1 MKWNKIKRNIK
12 KWIKYFYLFKP
23 MIEGRFFYEFLVP
36 NDILDLA
43 KNVKLKE
50 VSDPKVYRFIIACSF
65 FNAVLVGLPGSLG
78 GGVFIAMGFE
88 VLIAFQLAR
97 MSKLLDMKGG
107 VSDLLKLIPATGVT
121 LISVLYGFKFVLN
134 SVYAFLNFLLPMV
147 PISFLATFFTT
158 LFYSLFLYITF
169 CKLESGTKISTSM
182 AKEIAK
188 DTYKFSSGILKS
200 FISLIKTDMP
210 NLLRDT
216 KNGIVDAC
224 RGIIHIKPKIK
235 GEMFLAGSYAYLLS
249 GNYDGLKGPFAQ
261 LWLEAWRESHPT
273 QLKNAT
279 VEEIKELADSYDAE
293 SFPRLVQNVNSK
305 FYEILETTHENADGD
320 EWSAELIVDQNHPAS
335 DAVFYNQETGQYIE
349 INYKFTLNEN
359 YIESHIQ
366 RYPDVPVVAP
376 PEVAEKINSP
386 LVMSGHYEHGVVLE
400 ISEANFDD
408 LLNKSHSLYLE
419 AATVASGGVSLL
431 MHIFP
436 FLMAYY
442 KGTIG
447 KELLFKAL
455 KTFYPKIAGRTLN
468 RIGMLTLLGPVY
480 GMFLIASFVFKSSLY
495 GYEDI
500 DKDKSKNN
508 EEASEVEEEVTKK
521 EEEPKPKTFSRRG
534 LITLSFLKDV

>member
-1 MKWNKIKRNIK
+1 MKWNEIDRNRK
-12 KWIKYFYLFKP
+12 KWIRYFHLFKP
-23 MIEGRFFYEFLVP
+23 LVEGRFLYEFLVP
-36 NDILDLA
+36 KDILDL
-43 KNVKLKE
+43 VKKIELEK
-50 VSDPKVYRFIIACSF
+50 VSDEKVFRFIIGCSF
-65 FNAVLVGLPGSLG
+65 FNAVLIGLPGSIG
-78 GGVFIAMGFE
+78 YGVYISMAFE
-88 VLIAFQLAR
+88 ALIAFQLAR
-97 MSKLLDMKGG
+97 MSGLLDVKD
-107 VSDLLKLIPATGVT
+107 SISKLFKLIKATGIAGLT
-121 LISVLYGFKFVLN
+121 VLYGFK
-134 SVYAFLNFLLPMV
+134 AALNFIFGIISLIPLGGSA
-147 PISFLATFFTT
+147 SFLATFFTT
-158 LFYSLFLYITF
+158 LFYSIFLYLSFTEI
-169 CKLESGTKISTSM
+169 KLGDALTKSM
-182 AKEIAK
+182 PKR
-188 DTYKFSSGILKS
+188 ILKKTYQFSTGIFKS
-200 FISLIKTDMP
+200 FWKLFEEDLPK
-210 NLLRDT
+210 LLRET
-216 KNGIVDAC
+216 KDSIFDAC

-305 FYEILETTHENADGD
+305 FYEKLETTHENADGD
-320 EWSAELIVDQNHPAS
+320 KWSAELIVDQNHPAS

-508 EEASEVEEEVTKK
+508 EEASEFVEEVNEK
-521 EEEPKPKTFSRRG
+521 EEKPQPKTFSRRG